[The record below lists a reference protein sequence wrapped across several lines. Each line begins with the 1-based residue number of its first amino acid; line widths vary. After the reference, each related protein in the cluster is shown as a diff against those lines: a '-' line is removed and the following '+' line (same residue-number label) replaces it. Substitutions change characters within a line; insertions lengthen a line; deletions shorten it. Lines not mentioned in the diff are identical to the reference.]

1 MVIGIEGLVGAGKTS
16 ICRQLTKRL
25 SNTVLL
31 NGGNLY
37 RAIVYA
43 IMQNGKTL
51 EELKNT
57 NKELDIKEMMDLFNI
72 SLKIENNETAIYM
85 GEKKISEEDLQSKES
100 SLAVSTVGGKANN
113 ENLFI
118 FARKLI
124 DNLKEKFNVIISGR
138 SIMQIYPNTDYHFF
152 ITASLEE
159 RVKRKCSQYENKE
172 SEDEIKKNIEVR
184 DRLQKEAGFYEISEN
199 TIVLDV
205 TNCKSVDES
214 TDLLLDKI
222 KLPECV

>member
-1 MVIGIEGLVGAGKTS
+1 
-16 ICRQLTKRL
+16 
-25 SNTVLL
+25 
-31 NGGNLY
+31 
-37 RAIVYA
+37 
-43 IMQNGKTL
+43 MQNGKSL

-172 SEDEIKKNIEVR
+172 SEDEIRKNIEVR

>member
-43 IMQNGKTL
+43 IMQNGKSL

-172 SEDEIKKNIEVR
+172 SEDEIRKNIEVR

>member
-51 EELKNT
+51 EELKDT

-172 SEDEIKKNIEVR
+172 SEDEIRKNIEVR

-214 TDLLLDKI
+214 TNLLLDKI

>member
-172 SEDEIKKNIEVR
+172 SEDEIRKNIEVR

>member
-152 ITASLEE
+152 ITASLDE
-159 RVKRKCSQYENKE
+159 RVKRKCIQYKDKVNKE
-172 SEDEIKKNIEVR
+172 EVKQNIIKRDE
-184 DRLQKEAGFYEISEN
+184 LQEKAGFYKLDSK
-199 TIVLDV
+199 TIQIDV
-205 TNCKSVDES
+205 TDCKTIEES
-214 TDLLLDKI
+214 TSKVIEKI
-222 KLPECV
+222 TLHC

>member
-43 IMQNGKTL
+43 IMQNGKSL

-57 NKELDIKEMMDLFNI
+57 NNELDIKEMMDLFNI

-172 SEDEIKKNIEVR
+172 SEDEIRKNIEVR

>member
-51 EELKNT
+51 EELKDT

-113 ENLFI
+113 ESLFI

-172 SEDEIKKNIEVR
+172 SEDEIRKNIEVR